1 VTAPLR
7 CLHVITGLG
16 TGGAEMML
24 RKLVLGTEGRT
35 LRNEVVSLGGVGPI
49 GEELLA
55 AGIPVV
61 GLGMGAGGPNGRAV
75 LRLARRIRA
84 SRPDVVQTWMYHANL
99 IGGIA
104 ARMAGA
110 HPTIWNIRA
119 SNLEAGGEKASTRAA
134 AWISGRLARRLS
146 QRILTNAESA
156 RDLHVALGYP
166 ADLFQVIP
174 NGFELG
180 RFRPD
185 PGARADVRGELGIPA
200 DAPLVGLVAR
210 RHPMKDHPAFLAA
223 AARIA
228 RACPGTHFLLAGDG
242 VTMDD
247 AELRGPRAPAGHPPG
262 HAAPAG
268 EPGRVRLRLVV
279 RRGLSQRA
287 GRGDGVR
294 RPLRDHGHRRLGSHR
309 GGSGPRGSAARPRRP
324 GRRLRGAADA
334 AAGGAPR
341 AGRRRP
347 PPRGGAL
354 LHGLRG
360 RRVRGHLRRA
370 RPKFRAPS
378 VFYHLGVT
386 GWRNRGTK
394 TAREPRTV
402 PRGGPRSERAE
413 GAGAMN
419 CAPTRRSVGIASS
432 PSGLGEEAGRRGP
445 FVAPPR
451 GNRPL
456 AR

>member
-1 VTAPLR
+1 MTAPLR

-247 AELRGPRAPAGHPPG
+247 AELREAVERGSLAGRAHLLGIRRDTPRLLASLDVYVSASWYGEAFPNVLGEAMACGVPCVTTDIGDSARIVAGL
-262 HAAPAG
+262 
-268 EPGRVRLRLVV
+268 GRVV
-279 RRGLSQRA
+279 
-287 GRGDGVR
+287 
-294 RPLRDHGHRRLGSHR
+294 PPRD
-309 GGSGPRGSAARPRRP
+309 PAA
-324 GRRLRGAADA
+324 LADA
-334 AAGGAPR
+334 CVELLTLPPEERRALAAGARRHVEEHYSMDSVAAAYVATYAALVRNSAPR
-341 AGRRRP
+341 A
-347 PPRGGAL
+347 
-354 LHGLRG
+354 
-360 RRVRGHLRRA
+360 
-370 RPKFRAPS
+370 
-378 VFYHLGVT
+378 
-386 GWRNRGTK
+386 
-394 TAREPRTV
+394 
-402 PRGGPRSERAE
+402 
-413 GAGAMN
+413 
-419 CAPTRRSVGIASS
+419 SS
-432 PSGLGEEAGRRGP
+432 TISA
-445 FVAPPR
+445 
-451 GNRPL
+451 
-456 AR
+456 